1 MSEFTDDEDG
11 AKVRA
16 AIVERYRR
24 GPQGPVDPW
33 EDASFIVYQVMDHYG
48 FLHKNP
54 LPPGR
59 DARMEEIDL
68 ERSGKWIKMF
78 SNWKNYFNA
87 DKPTEKLRRRVY
99 KGIPPRVRGEAWKK
113 MLNLQNVAK
122 KGVYDKFKKIALEN
136 SPDIRQIDLDVNR
149 TYRDHIMFRD
159 RFGVK
164 QQALFYVLAA
174 YSIYNT
180 DVGYCQGMSG
190 IVALLLMYMDEEAAF
205 WALSELLTDRK
216 HSMHGLF
223 VPGFPKLIRFQTHH
237 DKVVKKLLPKVGK
250 HLEEE
255 GVSTN
260 LYTLKWFMQC
270 FLDRL
275 PFSLVLRVYDIYMI
289 DGDRVLTAMAYH
301 ILKIFKKR
309 ILKMDLESIAPFLQE
324 EIPNSNL
331 NDDLVLEEL
340 QESMNELKKA
350 KLDVCPPPSSSEFP
364 TKALGTLP
372 DRNSFITASK
382 RARSSGDRK
391 SIVEVPIGRPPSP
404 VVSSNNTGSI
414 APSSYAYAES
424 QLKQENPNSQ
434 KSSNYTDS
442 AERKKAKENIT
453 INKEK
458 KIKENGSIS
467 NNPKHLQKDTSLQS
481 SSTVVHSSENGQNSQ
496 FKSYDEEIYRK
507 FPQHFEERKN
517 ENGHAKKVTPLPLP
531 DYSDESDY
539 DNDVTYTKKVT
550 GLENKKLPAVSASY
564 ATQTRL

>member
-1 MSEFTDDEDG
+1 MSEYIDDEDS

-16 AIVERYRR
+16 AIVERYKR

-54 LPPGR
+54 LPVIR
-59 DARMEEIDL
+59 DPRMEEIEL
-68 ERSGKWIKMF
+68 ERAGKWIKMF
-78 SNWKNYFNA
+78 SNWKNYFNG
-87 DKPTEKLRRRVY
+87 DKPSEKLRRRIY

-113 MLNLQNVAK
+113 ILNLQNVAK
-122 KGVYDKFKKIALEN
+122 KGVYEKFKKVALEN

-164 QQALFYVLAA
+164 QQALFNVLAA

-180 DVGYCQGMSG
+180 EVGYCQGMSG
-190 IVALLLMYMDEEAAF
+190 IVALLLMYMDEEATF
-205 WALSELLTDRK
+205 WALSELLADRK
-216 HSMHGLF
+216 HAMHGLF
-223 VPGFPKLIRFQTHH
+223 VPGFPKLIRFQNHH
-237 DKVVKKLLPKVGK
+237 DKVVKKLLPKLGK

-255 GVSTN
+255 NVNTN

-289 DGDRVLTAMAYH
+289 DGDRILTAMAYH
-301 ILKIFKKR
+301 ILKIFRKR
-309 ILKMDLESIAPFLQE
+309 IMKMDFESIAPFLQE

-350 KLDVCPPPSSSEFP
+350 KLDVCPPPSSSELP
-364 TKALGTLP
+364 TKVLGTLP
-372 DRNSFITASK
+372 DRNSFMTASK

-404 VVSSNNTGSI
+404 VLSSNNIVTVSG
-414 APSSYAYAES
+414 YE
-424 QLKQENPNSQ
+424 KPNNQ
-434 KSSNYTDS
+434 KSSSFKNS
-442 AERKKAKENIT
+442 ADRKKLKESSS
-453 INKEK
+453 
-458 KIKENGSIS
+458 KILENGINSTS
-467 NNPKHLQKDTSLQS
+467 PPRHVQKDTSLQK
-481 SSTVVHSSENGQNSQ
+481 NGQNSY
-496 FKSYDEEIYRK
+496 SNYDEEIYRK
-507 FPQHFEERKN
+507 FPQHFEEKKH
-517 ENGHAKKVTPLPLP
+517 ENGYAKKIAAIPLP
-531 DYSDESDY
+531 DYSDDSEY
-539 DNDVTYTKKVT
+539 ENDDAHSKKVS
-550 GLENKKLPAVSASY
+550 GSNNRVALSSGY
-564 ATQTRL
+564 ATQTHL